1 MDGRI
6 LEGSWLSAELSVIV
20 FEPLKGD
27 GMERIK
33 GDAGCV
39 VSLRKDEPKVE
50 DLPCQ
55 TSAEGGLSMEA
66 GL

>member
-1 MDGRI
+1 MV
-6 LEGSWLSAELSVIV
+6 ELSAIV

-33 GDAGCV
+33 VDAGCV

-55 TSAEGGLSMEA
+55 MSVEGGLSMEA